1 MPGYAIGHLR
11 NVRFNDEI
19 VEYLQRID
27 ATLEP
32 FGGEFLIH
40 GAREECMEGNWAGD
54 LIVIAFP
61 SLAAAR
67 DWYFSPA
74 YQEIAPLRSR
84 NADGEILLIDGFEGR
99 HYAADVLKTM
109 ARAG

>member
-11 NVRFNDEI
+11 NVRFNEEI
-19 VEYLQRID
+19 VEYLERID

-40 GAREECMEGNWAGD
+40 GAREECMEGNWVGD

-61 SLAAAR
+61 SLGDAR

-84 NADGEILLIDGFEGR
+84 NADGEILLIDGLEGR
-99 HYAADVLKTM
+99 HRATDVLKTV
-109 ARAG
+109 AQAG

>member
-19 VEYLQRID
+19 VQYLQRID

-32 FGGEFLIH
+32 FGGEFMIH
-40 GAREECMEGNWAGD
+40 GARAECMEGNWTGD
-54 LIVIAFP
+54 LIVIAFS
-61 SLAAAR
+61 SLAVAR
-67 DWYFSPA
+67 EWYFSPA

-84 NADGEILLIDGFEGR
+84 NADGEIILLDGLEEPHR
-99 HYAADVLKTM
+99 ATDVLEAMIGT
-109 ARAG
+109 G